1 MPIEYRKL
9 VFSEEELKQALM
21 DFCRSNGTL
30 LPTGELTT
38 VELVEKPDL
47 SVRLE
52 YESENKDL
60 SETSLS
66 RDQLAAALIS
76 YCSRRRIPVPRS
88 AQKNLKIEGTR
99 VCLFVHVP
107 EALGEV
113 W

>member
-9 VFSEEELKQALM
+9 VFSEQELRLALT

-30 LPTGELTT
+30 PQKSELIT
-38 VELVEKPDL
+38 VELLENPDP

-52 YESENKDL
+52 YEPKTENISEI
-60 SETSLS
+60 SIS
-66 RDQLAAALIS
+66 RDKLAAALIS

-88 AQKNLKIEGTR
+88 AQKNLKVEGAR